1 MHAANYRI
9 ENLHHSILWW
19 VQPENLLLDSSGHV
33 KITDLGFAKV
43 IPNGKRT
50 YTLCGTPD
58 YLAPEIILNKVIS
71 ALLDHDTVIGEERG
85 AFVRERDSA

>member
-1 MHAANYRI
+1 VIFESPKPSPNPKSPM
-9 ENLHHSILWW
+9 
-19 VQPENLLLDSSGHV
+19 QPENLLLDSTGHI

-58 YLAPEIILNKVIS
+58 YLAPEIILNKVWFFLAKGHS
-71 ALLDHDTVIGEERG
+71 LCTY
-85 AFVRERDSA
+85 S